1 MEWQTRAVTGVQN
14 CEMTIAE
21 PMRMAPRFRYNLVLR
36 FTVALT
42 ASGRAV
48 ALWATGRRMRRTCWL
63 PRALR
68 ARASWRRWFS
78 GTFRLAGL
86 MCAWLAHVWIVGFA
100 LFTTL

>member
-1 MEWQTRAVTGVQN
+1 MADEGVTGVKN

-36 FTVALT
+36 FAVALS
-42 ASGRAV
+42 ARRRAV
-48 ALWATGRRMRRTCWL
+48 ALWATGRRMRRTSRL

-68 ARASWRRWFS
+68 ARASWRRRFS

-86 MCAWLAHVWIVGFA
+86 MCAWLAHVWIIGFA
-100 LFTTL
+100 LFATL